1 MDKIIQDPEKEM
13 NSRTVQKLS
22 AINYIF
28 EYNLSICSGPNV
40 VSAYYA
46 NRCDV

>member
-28 EYNLSICSGPNV
+28 EYNLTPMQIAV
-40 VSAYYA
+40 VSYRHISTA
-46 NRCDV
+46 CGP